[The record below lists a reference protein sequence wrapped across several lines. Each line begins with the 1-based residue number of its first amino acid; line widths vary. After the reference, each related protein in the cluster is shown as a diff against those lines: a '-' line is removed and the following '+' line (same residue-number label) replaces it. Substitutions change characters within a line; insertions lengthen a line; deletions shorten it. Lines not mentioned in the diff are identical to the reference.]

1 MKLITKSR
9 ESIREGLLY
18 WKNTGRMPDLSDGAE
33 DIFAKII
40 YIFDQHQILRNQS
53 ITIEQLIQKKAKAKK
68 SVDTQETKN
77 LFIDISV
84 RRQVIENLV
93 DQFSP
98 ITYQQACKD
107 YQFASEIL
115 NMNVIESAVLNLS
128 VAEEECFDA
137 YHECRKNGDYAN
149 AEKFMNH
156 YIKIQQ
162 SKPKQPPKLEA
173 RPTRIIA
180 EWNPA
185 LIKGCEVIESLE
197 ELDLLEKE
205 MIKQYSS
212 EQKTVSGLLQKMAI
226 DVVSEEVK
234 EEI

>member
-18 WKNTGRMPDLSDGAE
+18 WKNTGKMPELSDGAE

-40 YIFDQHQILRNQS
+40 YIFDQHQILRNQCV
-53 ITIEQLIQKKAKAKK
+53 TIEQLIQKKAKSKRK
-68 SVDTQETKN
+68 DYDQETSN
-77 LFIDISV
+77 LFIEISV

-93 DQFSP
+93 NEFSP

-137 YHECRKNGDYAN
+137 YQECRKNGDFAN

-156 YIKIQQ
+156 YIKINQ
-162 SKPKQPPKLEA
+162 SKPKAPPKLEA

-185 LIKGCEVIESLE
+185 LIKGCEVIETLE
-197 ELDLLEKE
+197 ELDIFENE
-205 MIKQYSS
+205 MKKQYSS
-212 EQKTVSGLLQKMAI
+212 EVKTASGLLQKMAT
-226 DVVSEEVK
+226 DVASEEVK
-234 EEI
+234 EA